1 MSVKNLEHLGIIA
14 GLIDEMGIVE
24 QINQRLGID
33 SRKKV
38 STGVVVKAM
47 LLNGLGFVSAPSSR
61 IPLRLTLKN
70 VTMEKQV
77 SQVKMMYQIAL
88 VTELRR

>member
-1 MSVKNLEHLGIIA
+1 
-14 GLIDEMGIVE
+14 MGIVE
-24 QINQRLGID
+24 QKNQRLGID

-61 IPLRLTLKN
+61 IPLRLASARGRSS
-70 VTMEKQV
+70 V
-77 SQVKMMYQIAL
+77 SIRAILSRQSDRAVIRIWNQAR
-88 VTELRR
+88 VFE